1 MTRIVFRTVL
11 IIIAVS
17 TGAFGQPDSLIF
29 YQDVSWSP
37 DGSRLLLSRMVIEE
51 DSFPSSIV
59 SVGVDGSDFRF
70 VTSGPKDK
78 WTSWSPDGSRIV
90 YSSEADGNV
99 DIYVRNTDDGAVA
112 RLTNDPGI
120 DSHPDWSPDG
130 SSIAFAAKRGV
141 DVWQIFVMKD
151 DGTGQQQLT
160 DGPGDKWNPRWS
172 PDGKRIVFYGSS
184 EPGKD
189 SMFVMRHDGSKMTP
203 LGPGIWPSWSP
214 DSTHILFV
222 DAGNTYRMKSDGTD
236 RRFMVAKTIFAK
248 WSNDGVTIAFIQE
261 TWRAQQGWPAKTALF
276 LINTDGSGRRK
287 VTEQ

>member
-11 IIIAVS
+11 ITLAVN
-17 TGAFGQPDSLIF
+17 TGVFGQPDSLIF

-37 DGSRLLLSRMVIEE
+37 DGSTLLLSRMVAEG

-59 SVGVDGSDFRF
+59 SVGVDGSGFRF
-70 VTSGPKDK
+70 ITSGPKDK
-78 WTSWSPDGSRIV
+78 WTSWSRDGSKIA
-90 YSSEADGNV
+90 YSSEAEGNV
-99 DIYVRNTDDGAVA
+99 DIYLMNTNDDAVSRLTDDS
-112 RLTNDPGI
+112 GI

-130 SSIAFAAKRGV
+130 SAIAFAAKRG
-141 DVWQIFVMKD
+141 DDAWQIFVMNA
-151 DGTGQQQLT
+151 DGSDQKRLT
-160 DGPGDKWNPRWS
+160 NGPGDKWNPRWS
-172 PDGKRIVFYGSS
+172 PDGKRIVFYGAS

-189 SMFVMRHDGSKMTP
+189 SMFVMRIDGSKMTP

-248 WSNDGVTIAFIQE
+248 WSPGGDVIAFIQE
-261 TWRAQQGWPAKTALF
+261 TWRAPRGWPAKTALF